1 MAKRPLL
8 TPDLVVILSG
18 VSAALHVGKLP
29 PALPVLR
36 DALGITLL
44 EAGFLLSLVQFAG
57 MTLGLALGLA
67 ADGLGLRRSML
78 AGLTLLAAASALGG
92 WARDASDLLWL
103 RAAEGFGFLLVSL
116 PAPSLIRQL
125 VPQEQLSLRLGLWG
139 AYMPLGTALAL
150 FCGPWVMAAMGWPGW
165 WWSLAAV
172 SGGMALWVAFAVPSE
187 AARRAAAPRSHA
199 GVGHA
204 WWGRMKLTLTTSG
217 PWLVA
222 LTFAMYAA
230 QWLAVIGFLPSV
242 YDQAGISGTLAGTLT
257 ALAALCNVAG
267 NVGSGRLVHRGV
279 RPAHLLYAAFAAMA
293 LGTLIA
299 FALPEDRPVLRYL
312 GVLMFSGFGGM
323 IPATLFMLAVRFAPG
338 EQTVSTTVGWVQQF
352 AALGQFAGAPLVA
365 WVAGA
370 AGGWHW
376 TWVVTGAACLAGAL
390 LVSRMPLERGR

>member
-1 MAKRPLL
+1 MKKPLL
-8 TPDLVVILSG
+8 APDLVVILAG
-18 VSAALHVGKLP
+18 VSVALHVGKLP
-29 PALPVLR
+29 PAIPVLR

-44 EAGFLLSLVQFAG
+44 QAGFLLSLVQLAG

-67 ADGLGLRRSML
+67 ADGLGLRRSAL
-78 AGLTLLAAASALGG
+78 TGLSVLAAASALGG
-92 WARDASDLLWL
+92 WAHDASDLLWL
-103 RAAEGFGFLLVSL
+103 RAAEGLGFLLVSL

-125 VPQEQLSLRLGLWG
+125 VPPEQLSLRLGLWG

-150 FCGPWVMAAMGWPGW
+150 FCGPWVIAALGWPGW
-165 WWSLAAV
+165 WWSLAAL
-172 SGGMALWVAFAVPSE
+172 SAGMALWVALAVPSD
-187 AARRAAAPRSHA
+187 AMRRAGAPQPP
-199 GVGHA
+199 GTGDHA
-204 WWGRMKLTLTTSG
+204 WWQRLRLTLSARS

-222 LTFAMYAA
+222 LTFALYAA

-242 YDQAGISGTLAGTLT
+242 YDQAGVSGTLAGALT

-267 NVGSGRLVHRGV
+267 NIGSGRLVHRGV

-293 LGTLIA
+293 LGTFIA
-299 FALPEDRPVLRYL
+299 FGLPEDRPVLRYL

-365 WVAGA
+365 WVAGKV
-370 AGGWHW
+370 GGWHW
-376 TWVVTGAACLAGAL
+376 TWAVTGAACLGGAL
-390 LVSRMPLERGR
+390 LVSRMPLGRGR